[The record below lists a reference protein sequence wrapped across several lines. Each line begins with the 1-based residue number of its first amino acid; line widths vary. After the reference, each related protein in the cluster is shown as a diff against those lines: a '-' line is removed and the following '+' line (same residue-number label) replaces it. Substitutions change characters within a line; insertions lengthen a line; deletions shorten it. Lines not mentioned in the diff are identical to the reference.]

1 MPLLGWQQMCWMW
14 YCWFMHLIWD
24 GLVQIGTSRKSGLI
38 SPTSRESQSPLT
50 TCPDIPR
57 PPSLLQLQIWS
68 YLRGKSCQCGS
79 IKRLPGCIYM
89 GATPHYLALS
99 IYLFSRSGH
108 YHHLDKAP
116 LPTSYYARP
125 QIRETG
131 ARSHLENGR
140 SSSSR
145 SM

>member
-1 MPLLGWQQMCWMW
+1 
-14 YCWFMHLIWD
+14 MHVIWD
-24 GLVQIGTSRKSGLI
+24 GLVQVGTSGKSGLI

-50 TCPDIPR
+50 TCPYIPR
-57 PPSLLQLQIWS
+57 PPSLPQLQHHPLPSSCRVALNLIVF
-68 YLRGKSCQCGS
+68 KSCQCGS
-79 IKRLPGCIYM
+79 IKGLPGCIYM
-89 GATPHYLALS
+89 GATPHYLAPS

-131 ARSHLENGR
+131 ACRTLRMVEAVQ
-140 SSSSR
+140 
-145 SM
+145 

>member
-1 MPLLGWQQMCWMW
+1 
-14 YCWFMHLIWD
+14 
-24 GLVQIGTSRKSGLI
+24 
-38 SPTSRESQSPLT
+38 
-50 TCPDIPR
+50 
-57 PPSLLQLQIWS
+57 
-68 YLRGKSCQCGS
+68 
-79 IKRLPGCIYM
+79 M
-89 GATPHYLALS
+89 GATPHYLAPS

-145 SM
+145 STYVVEIEIEVEVGMVVVPAAYCLGHT